1 MFWTILLILAVVL
14 AVVFLG
20 FSLLRMN
27 DECEEM
33 REENSLDLLGEQWGV
48 ERKMGEA
55 DTDYRI
61 RMTKFIRGDNLW

>member
-48 ERKMGEA
+48 ERKMGES